1 MLVAGRNI
9 LNVDVDSLRHRMS
22 IIPQDPVMFGG
33 TLRENIDPL
42 ASYADAQVQ
51 VKQAFARVDF

>member
-1 MLVAGRNI
+1 
-9 LNVDVDSLRHRMS
+9 MS

-42 ASYADAQVQ
+42 ALYADAQVQ